1 MGDVLQSPELGY
13 RWIMDGSTSCNTKK
27 KIDLVYHGIYH
38 QVGDAE
44 IEMVTLVTEPLL
56 SH

>member
-1 MGDVLQSPELGY
+1 MGQIAVTVTQ
-13 RWIMDGSTSCNTKK
+13 K

-44 IEMVTLVTEPLL
+44 IEMITLVTEPLL
-56 SH
+56 SIKSPDQTALEA